1 MLQNNCPKGEKKNAL
16 LHMKKHSPKLSK
28 YLVSGWVGR
37 WVEALTLK
45 KKTLCIQ
52 PSYPKP
58 QNPLKQK
65 DLAM

>member
-37 WVEALTLK
+37 WVEALTLQK
-45 KKTLCIQ
+45 KPFASNLPT
-52 PSYPKP
+52 
-58 QNPLKQK
+58 QNPKTPSNK
-65 DLAM
+65 RT